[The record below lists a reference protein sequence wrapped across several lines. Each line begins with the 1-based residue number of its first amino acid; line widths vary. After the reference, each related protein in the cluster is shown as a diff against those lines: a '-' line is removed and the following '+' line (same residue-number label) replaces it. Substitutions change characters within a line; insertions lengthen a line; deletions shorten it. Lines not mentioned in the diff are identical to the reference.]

1 MSSVGK
7 RVILPLS
14 FDGGPRFMTQ
24 LFQDAMNLVRRVGR
38 PDLFITFTCNPAW
51 PEIANELL
59 INQKSSDKLD
69 LYARVF
75 RLKLKALLNDIVRKS
90 VLGKA
95 TTCCYTIEF
104 QKRSLPHCH
113 MLFILDEEDKPRTP
127 EDINRIASAEIP
139 DPITHPLAYETV
151 TNSMT
156 HGPCGLLNPEA
167 PCMKNGRCTKN
178 YPFNFAEATTLMG
191 EENENNNG
199 KLTYR
204 RRIMI
209 DRVVLRNS
217 GRTTIDNR
225 RIVLHNLY
233 LAAKY
238 NAHINVEIYNKV
250 NSIKYVYKYVYK
262 GHDRAQ
268 VHVGNPAATEPP
280 DEINNFLDARY
291 VSASEACWRLLS
303 FPMHTEF
310 PACQRL
316 DIHLPGD
323 ILIYYDANDHP
334 LEVLYRDVHD
344 TTLTAWFKYNAS
356 NPNDEE
362 AMAIIYPN
370 FCERYTFHKTS
381 SGRYWAVRRSGF
393 GGIIGRMYSVSPR
406 DIEKYYL
413 ATLLLHVP
421 GATVASSG
429 ILELE

>member
-14 FDGGPRFMTQ
+14 FVGGPRFMAQ
-24 LFQDAMNLVRRVGR
+24 FFQDAMNLR
-38 PDLFITFTCNPAW
+38 
-51 PEIANELL
+51 
-59 INQKSSDKLD
+59 SSDKLD

-178 YPFNFAEATTLMG
+178 YPFNFAEVTTLMG

-225 RIVLHNLY
+225 RIALHNLY

-238 NAHINVEIYNKV
+238 NAHINVKIYNEV

-268 VHVGNPAATEPP
+268 VHVGNPAATEPQ
-280 DEINNFLDARY
+280 DEMNNFLDARY
-291 VSASEACWRLLS
+291 VSASEACWS
-303 FPMHTEF
+303 
-310 PACQRL
+310 
-316 DIHLPGD
+316 
-323 ILIYYDANDHP
+323 
-334 LEVLYRDVHD
+334 
-344 TTLTAWFKYNAS
+344 
-356 NPNDEE
+356 EE
-362 AMAIIYPN
+362 AMTAIYSN
-370 FCERYTFHKTS
+370 FCE
-381 SGRYWAVRRSGF
+381 RYWAVRRSGS
-393 GGIIGRMYSVSPR
+393 GGIIGRMYTVSPR
-406 DIEKYYL
+406 DIEK
-413 ATLLLHVP
+413 
-421 GATVASSG
+421 
-429 ILELE
+429 